1 MIDIQVNDRI
11 VAKGEI
17 VVVEDRIAVAL
28 KELLDA
34 AD

>member
-1 MIDIQVNDRI
+1 MRDMAALRPDRRKS
-11 VAKGEI
+11 VG